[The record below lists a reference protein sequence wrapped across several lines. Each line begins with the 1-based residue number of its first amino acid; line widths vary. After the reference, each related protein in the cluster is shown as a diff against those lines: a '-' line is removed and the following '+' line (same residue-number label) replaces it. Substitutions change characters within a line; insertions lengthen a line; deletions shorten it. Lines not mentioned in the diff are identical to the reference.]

1 MKPSLRQLQYLV
13 AISETGTMSE
23 AAKRTHVSQ
32 PSLSIQIKD
41 LEEQL
46 QASLVERGRKG
57 AILTPLGMEVVTRA
71 RIILRQVED
80 LKTISREASGT
91 LAGRVRLGVLP
102 TVGPYL
108 LPQATQKLHLDYPE
122 LRLTVREERTL
133 DLEEHLSDGRFDVII
148 STPEDHP
155 GTYSHPIV
163 KENIYICVAP
173 DDPLAKAQGPIDI
186 KALKNRE
193 FLTLGYGHKFA
204 IVVKN
209 LAAIA
214 GATTSGTYEGTSLD
228 AIRQMASMGEN
239 IAVLPSLYAISEA
252 KRDPQLIVRR
262 INHPLAQRQ
271 ISLIWRE
278 TSPMGAK
285 FKTIGHTF
293 EQIAQTIMSKS

>member
-13 AISETGTMSE
+13 AIAETGTLSE
-23 AAKRTHVSQ
+23 AAKQTYVSQ
-32 PSLSIQIKD
+32 PSLSIQLKD
-41 LEEQL
+41 MEDQL
-46 QASLVERGRKG
+46 GASLVERGRKG
-57 AILTPLGMEVVTRA
+57 ALLTPLGMEVVARA
-71 RIILRQVED
+71 RIILRQIED
-80 LKTISREASGT
+80 LQSISREASGT

-108 LPQATQKLHLDYPE
+108 LPQATRKLHKDYPE
-122 LRLTVREERTL
+122 LRLTVREERTV
-133 DLEEHLSDGRFDVII
+133 DLETHLSDGRFDMII

-155 GTYSHPIV
+155 GTLSHAIV

-173 DDPLAKAQGPIDI
+173 DDALAKEKGPINI
-186 KALKNRE
+186 SQLKNRE

-204 IVVKN
+204 TVVNN
-209 LAAIA
+209 LAGLA
-214 GATTSGTYEGTSLD
+214 GATTTGTYEGTSLD
-228 AIRQMASMGEN
+228 AIRQMASMGES

-252 KRDPQLIVRR
+252 KRDPQLIVRQ

-285 FKTIGHTF
+285 YNKMGDVF
-293 EQIAQTIMSKS
+293 ESMAQKIMS